1 METNTNQNQKPNG
14 FTQQKIFHE
23 KTPEPQILRL
33 LSKYDDKIIIP
44 IACMIVGGVIAL
56 QYTGV
61 DIYQTTSRIE
71 QIRSEIQK
79 NNQTCIK
86 AVESNKRLKDE
97 YDAKIEKLSEDLARR
112 MGVKETRIKTSGEQ
126 ENMSIVEENE

>member
-1 METNTNQNQKPNG
+1 METNTNQNQRPNG

-33 LSKYDDKIIIP
+33 ISKYADKIIIP

-61 DIYQTTSRIE
+61 DLYQTTSRIE

-126 ENMSIVEENE
+126 ENMSIEEENE

>member
-1 METNTNQNQKPNG
+1 METNTNNRPNNG

-23 KTPEPQILRL
+23 KTHEEPQILRL
-33 LSKYDDKIIIP
+33 VTKYADKAFLP
-44 IACMIVGGVIAL
+44 IACMIIGAVIAL

-61 DIYQTTSRIE
+61 DLYQTTSRIE
-71 QIRSEIQK
+71 TIREEIQK

-86 AVESNKRLKDE
+86 AVESNKKLKDE
-97 YDAKIEKLSEDLARR
+97 YDAKIEKLSDDLAKR